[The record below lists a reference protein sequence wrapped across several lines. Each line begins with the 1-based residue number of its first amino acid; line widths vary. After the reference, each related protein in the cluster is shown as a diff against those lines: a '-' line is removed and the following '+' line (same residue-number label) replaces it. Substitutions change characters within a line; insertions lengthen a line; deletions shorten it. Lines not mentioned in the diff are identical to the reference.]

1 MRRYFAYGS
10 NMSRARLEAR
20 IDRVRVVGPAVLEDH
35 RHRFSKLG
43 RDGTGKGNIEGHARA
58 RVWGVVYELD
68 EAQLRRLAV
77 FEGGYRE
84 DTLSVNLPSGEGV
97 VTHSFRALEVV
108 EGLAP
113 SADYLGHYLQ
123 GMREHAL
130 PEHYVEAVLGEWR
143 ALL

>member
-1 MRRYFAYGS
+1 MPRYFAYGS

-20 IDRVRVVGPAVLEDH
+20 VERVRVVGPAVLEDH

-43 RDGTGKGNIEGHARA
+43 FDGTGKGNVEDHSRA
-58 RVWGVVYELD
+58 QVWGVVYELD
-68 EAQLRRLAV
+68 EAQLRRLAG

-84 DTLSVNLPSGEGV
+84 AQLRVALASGEGLL
-97 VTHSFRALEVV
+97 THSFRAHDIT

-113 SADYLGHYLQ
+113 APDYLGHYLQ

-143 ALL
+143 ELL